1 MLLSSVQKIF
11 TLVVFSSAAV
21 CCAVLGIL
29 LLVQDNIAK
38 AGIATLTFNFTNI
51 HLPNHAQA
59 KIHANSVPDLLQ
71 PLASEA
77 QGAASVLAT
86 AIATAANNAQSAA
99 GAVATAATAA
109 IEGSIPRN
117 CSLGTKGFCVG
128 FANHTQQCSKFP
140 LNVSR
145 IIPEAVIS
153 FVADDF
159 QALQPLAG
167 ILARVTQTNVEY
179 CLRFGLGFIL
189 IMGAILVVLIFTPL
203 FSFVHFLMKFG
214 ISLVSGVVF
223 CVLLLAPTVILYE
236 VQKNILN
243 LQPLIQVE
251 KGVAI
256 SYGWGASGCAILMM
270 LLVITTAIFI

>member
-1 MLLSSVQKIF
+1 M
-11 TLVVFSSAAV
+11 
-21 CCAVLGIL
+21 
-29 LLVQDNIAK
+29 
-38 AGIATLTFNFTNI
+38 
-51 HLPNHAQA
+51 
-59 KIHANSVPDLLQ
+59 
-71 PLASEA
+71 
-77 QGAASVLAT
+77 
-86 AIATAANNAQSAA
+86 
-99 GAVATAATAA
+99 
-109 IEGSIPRN
+109 
-117 CSLGTKGFCVG
+117 G

-179 CLRFGLGFIL
+179 CLRYGLGFIL